1 MSTTTRQALGRRSV
15 ELGQLYDAR
24 TDSLLAG
31 YSIFTQSIPADL
43 IKKLNISNST
53 TEFSMGDTLMQKFE
67 NMKIDGQLKASFM
80 AGLLKVEGSSR
91 SLSEPCSP
99 VTKYYKHKTE
109 FTFSKVPQ
117 TINRSFS
124 NFDP

>member
-1 MSTTTRQALGRRSV
+1 
-15 ELGQLYDAR
+15 
-24 TDSLLAG
+24 
-31 YSIFTQSIPADL
+31 
-43 IKKLNISNST
+43 
-53 TEFSMGDTLMQKFE
+53 MGDTLMQKFE

-109 FTFSKVPQ
+109 FTFSTNEQKNERTKFKLVLLG
-117 TINRSFS
+117 T
-124 NFDP
+124 